1 LLKRE
6 IEVAR
11 HFLSEE
17 KKVLKLIEEQY
28 KAAYEAI
35 SMRIALM
42 QSEEMTASQVL
53 RLQHQ
58 KTLKAQVSA
67 ILDKLHADEFS
78 TIEQFTQQS
87 YTDGYIGTVYS
98 LHGQDMPFI
107 LPIDHNAAAKAIVTD
122 SKINEGLYTALGVDT
137 KRLKKTITE
146 VLTRGIASNLSY
158 AQMTQQIMNATKSP
172 KKRAKNIVR
181 TEAHRIQQASQ
192 EDVRQAAKGR
202 GADVV
207 KQWDATLDM
216 KTRDSH
222 RMLDGQIREVDEPF
236 EIHGLKAMYPGDF
249 GDPAEDCNCRCVAL
263 TRARKAL
270 DADELQTMQ
279 ERAAFFKLDKTENFK
294 EFKEKYLKASETL
307 EKSGKSGIMD
317 VEKSTVKNAVTSGAV
332 TTKVNKEKQNR
343 HIKSSAG
350 YQQGKSYIT
359 GTLEDAQKLV
369 DELSG
374 KGVALYSRDGKWLH
388 KERVHSSEKIGIHVD
403 PDTGKETKTSNGIIV
418 YSKTGSHII
427 PAKGDEE

>member
-1 LLKRE
+1 MLKRE
-6 IEVAR
+6 IEVQL
-11 HFLSEE
+11 HFLTEE

-53 RLQHQ
+53 RMEHQ

-67 ILDKLHADEFS
+67 ILDKLQADEFS

-87 YTDGYIGTVYS
+87 YTDAFIGTVYS
-98 LHGQDMPFI
+98 LHGQDMPLI

-158 AQMTQQIMNATKSP
+158 AQMTRQIMDITKAP
-172 KKRAKNIVR
+172 KKRAKTIVR

-207 KQWDATLDM
+207 KQWDSTLDM

-222 RMLDGQIREVDEPF
+222 RMLDGQIRETDEYF
-236 EIHGLKAMYPGDF
+236 EIDGKKAMHPGDF

-263 TRARKAL
+263 TRARWAL
-270 DADELQTMQ
+270 DEDELHTMQ
-279 ERAAFFKLDKTENFK
+279 ERAAFFGLDKADNFTD
-294 EFKEKYLKASETL
+294 FKTKYLKA
-307 EKSGKSGIMD
+307 
-317 VEKSTVKNAVTSGAV
+317 
-332 TTKVNKEKQNR
+332 
-343 HIKSSAG
+343 IK
-350 YQQGKSYIT
+350 
-359 GTLEDAQKLV
+359 D
-369 DELSG
+369 
-374 KGVALYSRDGKWLH
+374 
-388 KERVHSSEKIGIHVD
+388 
-403 PDTGKETKTSNGIIV
+403 N
-418 YSKTGSHII
+418 
-427 PAKGDEE
+427 

>member
-1 LLKRE
+1 MLKRE
-6 IEVAR
+6 IEVQQ

-28 KAAYEAI
+28 KAVLEAI

-53 RLQHQ
+53 RMEHQ

-67 ILDKLHADEFS
+67 ILDKLQADEFS

-87 YTDGYIGTVYS
+87 YTDGFIGTVYS

-158 AQMTQQIMNATKSP
+158 AQMTQQIMAATGSP

-222 RMLDGQIREVDEPF
+222 ARLDGQIREVDEPF
-236 EIHGLKAMYPGDF
+236 EIDGKEAMYPGDF

-279 ERAAFFKLDKTENFK
+279 ERAAFFKLDKTKNFAD
-294 EFKEKYLKASETL
+294 FKTKYLEA
-307 EKSGKSGIMD
+307 IQ
-317 VEKSTVKNAVTSGAV
+317 KN
-332 TTKVNKEKQNR
+332 
-343 HIKSSAG
+343 
-350 YQQGKSYIT
+350 
-359 GTLEDAQKLV
+359 
-369 DELSG
+369 
-374 KGVALYSRDGKWLH
+374 
-388 KERVHSSEKIGIHVD
+388 
-403 PDTGKETKTSNGIIV
+403 
-418 YSKTGSHII
+418 
-427 PAKGDEE
+427 